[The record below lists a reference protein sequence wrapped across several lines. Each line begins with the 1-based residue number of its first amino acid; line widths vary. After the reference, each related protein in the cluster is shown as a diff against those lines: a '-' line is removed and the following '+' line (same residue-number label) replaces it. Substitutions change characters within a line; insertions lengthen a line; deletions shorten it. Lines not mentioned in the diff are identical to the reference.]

1 MIDEGLS
8 PNVQMFV
15 FEPLNQLD
23 KKRGVLSDNI
33 KSFFKV
39 FDPCME
45 RILKLFSYGCY
56 WYDIIG

>member
-56 WYDIIG
+56 